1 MTFQF
6 PFTISDAPC
15 QILVTKVTV
24 QPPLGPNCD
33 SDWDCFGWYEV
44 EFEVL
49 DRKGYV
55 AGWLAAKLTDQERET
70 IELGAVK
77 IAAEAR
83 RNDY

>member
-6 PFTISDAPC
+6 PSTISDIPC

-33 SDWDCFGWYEV
+33 SDWDCFGWHEV

-49 DRKGYV
+49 DEEGNP
-55 AGWLAAKLTDQERET
+55 AEWLAAKLTDQEQEA
-70 IELGAVK
+70 IELAAVQ
-77 IAAEAR
+77 IAAKAS